1 MAKFFSRLSTPSRSN
16 KYYNDNSY
24 NIYFTPSYCMPNCT
38 CYAYGRFSEIMGK
51 KCSLPSGNAGTWWTS
66 VGSTYKRS
74 QQPQVGAVMCW
85 SCPGRAGHVG
95 IVEQVTLDSKGNVKS
110 VVCSQSSYGKNHD
123 GKYFWTQTL
132 SPPSYRG
139 YVGNSY
145 TFQGFILNPS
155 VADGTCKPLAD
166 STGSGTTSP
175 IYDVPTTTG
184 QSATGGQVL
193 GAGDAFLYIAKSKA
207 DDPKAHAWV
216 QQMIPSIGNSAWCA
230 AFVSACAKASKI
242 NGKAIGISN
251 SCTGIR
257 DGTVALGGQKVTG
270 PGRGNT
276 SFIPKP
282 GDLVLFHWG
291 KSTDNYDHIGIVT
304 GYTVNPL
311 KLETVEGNTS
321 GGCHYRNYTLNGGS
335 VYSNIKS
342 VKDYVRPNWN
352 AVGGIM
358 VDVGSS
364 SMMDDYGFTLDLYDK
379 ANTKRD
385 AIIREVGYINSKN
398 EPSINSSDIKLSL
411 MNHTLLYSGIMLALS
426 SGQSVIPM
434 LQQSIA
440 NNNPDYGSSVTFQ
453 GDQLAPVPKAIYD
466 FFTKKGVSASVVS
479 ALLANIKVSSSYQTG
494 AMGEFKNNKYTAIGL
509 FQWRT
514 SRDKLMEKVPD
525 WQTNLTGQLTFFWEQ
540 VTTWEEYQSV
550 YRMITVKQSDKEYAI
565 RCAGLFSQQFEPPD
579 NRTAKYGAV
588 REAVREIYDKLI
600 PILTRPTI
608 PFPIA
613 AEEK

>member
-1 MAKFFSRLSTPSRSN
+1 MAKFFSRLTTPSRSN
-16 KYYNDNSY
+16 KYYNDHSY
-24 NIYFTPSYCMPNCT
+24 NIYYTPSYSMPNCT

-51 KCSLPSGNAGTWWTS
+51 KCSLPSANAGKWWTS
-66 VGSTYKRS
+66 VGNHYKRS

-85 SCPGRAGHVG
+85 SCPERAGHVG

-123 GKYFWTQTL
+123 GTYFWTQTL
-132 SPPSYRG
+132 TPPSYRG

-145 TFQGFILNPS
+145 TFQGFILNPA

-166 STGSGTTSP
+166 GTGSGTTSP
-175 IYDVPTTTG
+175 IYDVLTAMG
-184 QSATGGQVL
+184 QSASGHQML
-193 GAGDAFLYIAKSKA
+193 GAGDAFLHIAKSKA
-207 DDPKAHAWV
+207 DDPNAHAWV
-216 QQMIPSIGNSAWCA
+216 QQMIPLIGNNAWCA
-230 AFVSACAKASKI
+230 AFVSACAKASKVA
-242 NGKAIGISN
+242 GKAIGISN
-251 SCTGIR
+251 SCKGVL
-257 DGTVALGGQKVTG
+257 DGTMLLGGEKVSG
-270 PGRGNT
+270 PGRGNS

-291 KSTDNYDHIGIVT
+291 TSADTYDHIGIVT
-304 GYTVNPL
+304 GYTIDPL

-321 GGCHYRNYTLNGGS
+321 GGCHYRNYTLTGGS
-335 VYSNIKS
+335 AYSNIKS

-364 SMMDDYGFTLDLYDK
+364 SLMDDYGFILNLYDK

-398 EPSINSSDIKLSL
+398 EPSINLSDIKLSL
-411 MNHTLLYSGIMLALS
+411 MNHTLLYSGLLLALS
-426 SGQSVIPM
+426 SGQGVIPT

-440 NNNPDYGSSVTFQ
+440 SNNPEYGSSVTFQ

-466 FFTKKGVSASVVS
+466 FFTKKGLSASVVS
-479 ALLANIKVSSSYQTG
+479 ALLANIKVSSGYQTG

-514 SRDKLMEKVPD
+514 SRDKLIEKVPD

-540 VTTWEEYQSV
+540 ITTWGNYQLL
-550 YRMITVKQSDKEYAI
+550 YKMITAKQSDKAYAV
-565 RCAGLFSQQFEPPD
+565 RCAGSFSRQFEPPD
-579 NRTAKYGAV
+579 NPMAKYKAV
-588 REAVREIYDKLI
+588 QEVVGEIYDKLI
-600 PILTRPTI
+600 PIITRPTV
-608 PFPIA
+608 PFHIV
-613 AEEK
+613 AEET